1 MNRSIHC
8 PIKEITSASPEQ
20 PALID
25 ATHTIT
31 YSVLDR
37 EVDRV
42 AAVITDKGIQTGDV
56 VAVLARNSIQLAI
69 IFYAAFRYGFTLM
82 PLNRR
87 LKPSDWIG
95 QMDET
100 GCSLFICDNEFPGE
114 NLLANTLSID
124 KFSNTNFDTSP
135 MALPGRC
142 TLDHEALIIFGSG
155 TAGKPR
161 GVLLTWSNLFYSAVS
176 VNESIRLKGDDCWL
190 AALPLFHIGGIS
202 ILFRTVLSGC
212 SAFIMDRFDTEGVL
226 KAIGEK
232 RVSVI
237 SVVPIMLA
245 ELIKSDKKNSLRQM
259 KAIIL
264 GGAACDETLRREII
278 KRRLPVL
285 TTYGMTETSS
295 MITLSGPH
303 DILKKPGSSGTVLP
317 HRQLI
322 IVDENIQA
330 LPPGRSGRIM
340 VRGEV
345 LFSRYVGQSSG
356 DIFSADGW
364 FGTGDMGKFDNDG
377 YLTVTGRADSLIISG
392 GENID
397 LDGIERAIG
406 RLDGVNGVV
415 ALPCRDKK
423 WGQRPVA
430 FIEMAGNGIDENLLR
445 KMLADQ
451 LPRIMIPDRIII
463 LASLPLTGSGKYDR
477 QALRNRYRH
486 ILEGRF

>member
-1 MNRSIHC
+1 MIRSIPC
-8 PIKEITSASPEQ
+8 PIKEMASASPEQ

-37 EVDRV
+37 EVDGI
-42 AAVITDKGIQTGDV
+42 AAVITDKGIQPGDV
-56 VAVLARNSIQLAI
+56 VAVLTRNSIQSAI
-69 IFYAAFRYGFTLM
+69 IFYAAFRHGFTLM

-95 QMDET
+95 QMDEAD
-100 GCSLFICDNEFPGE
+100 CRLLIYNNEFPGE
-114 NLLANTLSID
+114 NLLANTLYID

-135 MALPGRC
+135 MALPGKYP
-142 TLDHEALIIFGSG
+142 LDREALIVFSSG

-161 GVLLTWSNLFYSAVS
+161 GVVLTWSNLYHSAVGINRS
-176 VNESIRLKGDDCWL
+176 LKLKGDDCWL
-190 AALPLFHIGGIS
+190 AALPFFHIGGIS

-212 SAFIMDRFDTEGVL
+212 PTFIMDRFDTEGVL
-226 KAIGEK
+226 KAIDEK
-232 RVSVI
+232 RVSII
-237 SVVPIMLA
+237 SVVPTMLT
-245 ELIKSDKKNSLRQM
+245 ELIKSDKKNNLRQM

-278 KRRLPVL
+278 RRRLPVR

-303 DILKKPGSSGTVLP
+303 DILKKSGSSGTVLP
-317 HRQLI
+317 HRELI
-322 IVDENIQA
+322 IVDEKTRA
-330 LPPGRSGRIM
+330 LPPGGSGRIM

-364 FGTGDMGKFDNDG
+364 FDTGDIGQLDKDG
-377 YLTVTGRADSLIISG
+377 NLTVTGRFDNTIISG

-397 LDGIERAIG
+397 LDRIERAIG

-415 ALPCRDKK
+415 VLPRRDKK

-430 FIEMAGNGIDENLLR
+430 FIEMAGDSIDESFLMKLI
-445 KMLADQ
+445 ADQ
-451 LPRIMIPDRIII
+451 LPRIMIPDRIITV
-463 LASLPLTGSGKYDR
+463 ASLPLTGSGKYDR

-486 ILEGRF
+486 ILEGGV